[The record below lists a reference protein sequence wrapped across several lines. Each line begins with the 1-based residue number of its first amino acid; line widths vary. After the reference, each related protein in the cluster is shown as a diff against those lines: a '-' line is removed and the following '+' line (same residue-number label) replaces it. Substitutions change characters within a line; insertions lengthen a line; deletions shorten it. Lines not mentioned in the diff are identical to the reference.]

1 LRLRPCLRA
10 RGTARGRAAA
20 RIAWLRLL
28 ALIAIS
34 AWGTPAL
41 AADPNSADP
50 GGPGLDQLLKLPT
63 SVEYS
68 TEKKGGATR
77 SEWRQR
83 FHDARTSVTNAEKAL
98 KKAQD
103 ELAEVAGSKDDWQFT
118 PPGLPEGANDADSTT
133 SYKLRQEVK
142 RQRSEV
148 ERSKA
153 RLREL
158 EVAAN
163 LGGVPEDWRDPST
176 EARSGDGSV
185 TEPPTTP

>member
-1 LRLRPCLRA
+1 LRLRPCLRSRETDA
-10 RGTARGRAAA
+10 GRAALWIGRA
-20 RIAWLRLL
+20 RLL
-28 ALIAIS
+28 ALVAITAWSTS
-34 AWGTPAL
+34 AR
-41 AADPNSADP
+41 AADPTSGDP

-63 SVEYS
+63 AVEYS

-83 FHDARTSVTNAEKAL
+83 FHDARADVKAADKAL

-118 PPGLPEGANDADSTT
+118 PPGLPAGANDEDSTT

-148 ERSKA
+148 ERSNA

-158 EVAAN
+158 EVQAN
-163 LGGVPEDWRDPST
+163 LAGIPEDWRDPST
-176 EARSGDGSV
+176 EARSGDESV
-185 TEPPTTP
+185 TEPKTAP